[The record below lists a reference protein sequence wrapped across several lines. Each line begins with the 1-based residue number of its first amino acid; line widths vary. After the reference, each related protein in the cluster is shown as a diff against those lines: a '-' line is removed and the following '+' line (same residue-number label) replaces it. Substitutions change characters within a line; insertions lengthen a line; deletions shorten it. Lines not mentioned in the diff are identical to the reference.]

1 MLHKLLTSAL
11 LRSIVLAII
20 NPLLAFSFQGGAI
33 AILTACERP
42 NDFSGMVLISPLVV
56 ASPDVATPIK
66 VKKKGVH
73 LIPGILSKCQLK
85 ILLS

>member
-1 MLHKLLTSAL
+1 MLGVVVLHNLLTFAL

-20 NPLLAFSFQGGAI
+20 DPLLAFSFQGGAI

-66 VKKKGVH
+66 VKKKKVF
-73 LIPGILSKCQLK
+73 I
-85 ILLS
+85 